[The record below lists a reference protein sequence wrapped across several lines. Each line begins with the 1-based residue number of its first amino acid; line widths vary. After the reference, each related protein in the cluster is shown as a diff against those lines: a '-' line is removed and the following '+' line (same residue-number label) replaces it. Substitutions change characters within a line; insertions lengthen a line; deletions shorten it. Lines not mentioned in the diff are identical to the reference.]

1 MIIALDGDD
10 PDVWMQTVPTA
21 FVGEWR
27 IMEMGLWTQEDVDL
41 VVRGLIEL
49 GADHTGSLG
58 FIEVQEGRAVEPL
71 GDHP

>member
-1 MIIALDGDD
+1 
-10 PDVWMQTVPTA
+10 
-21 FVGEWR
+21 
-27 IMEMGLWTQEDVDL
+27 MEMGLWTQEDVDL